1 MSLHAAIVDAD
12 PETFNSTAYRYELA
26 ALYNVPVEWIE
37 LDVSAGSL
45 MLGIKI
51 RAPAGQSIATASD
64 GDSSDSNASSTSS
77 MAAILSRVASI
88 TTESLSA
95 ALGVNVSITAAAGLK
110 NETIT
115 ITKQV
120 VSVKTFSAPPG
131 YWVSAGV
138 LVACGRGTFNPYS
151 GNLTASA
158 CQPCTSYSTTA
169 LPAAVNATQCYCID
183 GFVETYRTDGTM
195 QCKCPPGYEMQY
207 DSTAKNRDKMV
218 CKPCLNGRYKEDYD
232 QVGEISCR
240 ACPQEG
246 AATQPSRGATS
257 ITQCRCQSGKYM
269 DAPNNR
275 SDPFSWTCRL
285 LPPHTDPAG
294 TGVSY
299 FPFREDITVVP
310 GYYRV
315 HSMSLE
321 IRRCV
326 GRQSCVGGSN
336 LSTGCALNHV
346 GSNETCPRYTDLCA
360 PGHTGHYCDVCTPSY
375 YRSSGR
381 VCNSCNGNLFMGF
394 LQLLVVCVIAIIL
407 TLLAV
412 ALKKYAMM
420 SSVMRAKDNDE
431 LVKALRPVI
440 EPRVTKHGLLF
451 TDVRPLLT
459 EFKTKQDLAVSISQ
473 PKVFFKRVTN
483 AGGPVA
489 RKLLLARLR
498 PKLEP
503 TLKKWRVTWEDV
515 SQAGGSEPAPLLP

>member
-1 MSLHAAIVDAD
+1 MTPHAAIVDAD

-195 QCKCPPGYEMQY
+195 QC
-207 DSTAKNRDKMV
+207 N
-218 CKPCLNGRYKEDYD
+218 
-232 QVGEISCR
+232 
-240 ACPQEG
+240 
-246 AATQPSRGATS
+246 
-257 ITQCRCQSGKYM
+257 
-269 DAPNNR
+269 
-275 SDPFSWTCRL
+275 
-285 LPPHTDPAG
+285 
-294 TGVSY
+294 
-299 FPFREDITVVP
+299 
-310 GYYRV
+310 
-315 HSMSLE
+315 
-321 IRRCV
+321 
-326 GRQSCVGGSN
+326 
-336 LSTGCALNHV
+336 V